1 MQALMLAAGMGKRLG
16 RYTQNGTKCMVQING
31 KALIE
36 YAIEALV
43 KTGVKKFTL
52 VVGYRSDVLK
62 NYIQSKF
69 NEDNLCGMK
78 IDYIEN
84 PVYDKTNNIYSLYLA
99 KDVLVQDNTILLE
112 SDLIFDEKI
121 LNDIIKS
128 PDKDLAMVSLFEPW
142 MDGTCTLMD
151 SDKNIVG
158 MLDKAHFNWADI
170 GNYYKTVNIYKL
182 SKEFSKQYYIPFL
195 EAYQTAFGKNEYYE
209 TVLKVLT
216 LLDSKKI
223 KGFEVRGDQWYEIDD
238 PADLAIAETRFA
250 PVAEKLRMM
259 ENRYGGYWR
268 FPQIKDFCYL
278 VNPFFPPKKLVDEL
292 KSSFEVL
299 MRSYPSGARQ
309 QNLLAGKIFN
319 VLPDYIVVGNGAAEL
334 INSFCR
340 MVTGKT
346 AIPYPTFNEY
356 PARFCNSETVPVPV
370 NPETFEYSVSDILKV
385 VDTEKANNVLL
396 INPDNPTGHFLKKE
410 DVLVL
415 LDELKKRN
423 AQLIFD
429 ESFIDFA
436 ELEIRYTLIDE
447 EIIEKYPNLVILKS
461 ISKSYGVPGFRL
473 GVLVNSNKEVIQE
486 VIKNNSIWNINSFG
500 EYFLQIFDKYKSGYK
515 ESCNLLAAER
525 ARFSKMLSEIPGIR
539 VYPSQANYVL
549 CEYTGKIS
557 ITELTEKLLENH
569 NCLVKN
575 LVRKIPF
582 EGKNFMRLAVIE
594 PENND
599 LLVEA
604 IRQEVIANERS

>member
-1 MQALMLAAGMGKRLG
+1 MQSLMLAAGMGKRLG
-16 RYTQNGTKCMVQING
+16 RYTQNGTKCMVQVNG

-43 KTGVKKFTL
+43 KAGIKKFTL
-52 VVGYRSDVLK
+52 VVGYRSEVLK
-62 NYIQSKF
+62 DFIKSKF
-69 NEDNLCGMK
+69 NEENLCGMK
-78 IDYIEN
+78 IEYIEN
-84 PVYDKTNNIYSLYLA
+84 SVYDKTNNIYSLYLA
-99 KDVLVQDNTILLE
+99 KDVLVQDDTILLE
-112 SDLIFDEKI
+112 SDLIFDDK
-121 LNDIIKS
+121 LLSDIIKS

-151 SDKNIVG
+151 SDRNIVG

-170 GNYYKTVNIYKL
+170 GSYYKTVNIYKL

-292 KSSFEVL
+292 KCSFEVL

-319 VLPDYIVVGNGAAEL
+319 VLPDHIVVGNGAAEL

-356 PARFCNSETVPVPV
+356 PARFCNSETIPVPV
-370 NPETFEYSVSDILKV
+370 NPKTFEYTVSDILKV
-385 VDTEKANNVLL
+385 VDDKKANNVLL

-410 DVLVL
+410 DVIVL

-423 AQLIFD
+423 VQLIFD

-436 ELEIRYTLIDE
+436 ESEIRYTLIDE
-447 EIIEKYPNLVILKS
+447 DIIEKYPNLVILKS

-473 GVLVNSNKEVIQE
+473 GVLVNSNKEVIKE

-515 ESCNLLAAER
+515 ESCNLLVAER
-525 ARFSKMLSEIPGIR
+525 TRYSKKLSEIPGIK
-539 VYPSQANYVL
+539 VYPSQANFIL
-549 CEYTGKIS
+549 CEYSGKMNV
-557 ITELTEKLLENH
+557 TELTEKLLENH

-575 LVRKIPF
+575 LVRKTPF

-604 IRQEVIANERS
+604 LKKEIDSID

>member
-16 RYTQNGTKCMVQING
+16 RYTQNGTKCMVQVNG

-36 YAIEALV
+36 YAIEALI
-43 KTGVKKFTL
+43 KAGIKKFIL
-52 VVGYRSDVLK
+52 VVGYRSNVLK
-62 NYIQSKF
+62 NFISEKFDESKL
-69 NEDNLCGMK
+69 NGME
-78 IDYIEN
+78 IEYIEN
-84 PVYDKTNNIYSLYLA
+84 PIFDKTNNIYSLWLA
-99 KDVLVQDNTILLE
+99 KDRLINDDTLLLE
-112 SDLIFDEKI
+112 SDIIFDDKI
-121 LNDIIKS
+121 LDDIIKS

-158 MLDKAHFNWADI
+158 MLDKTHFNWADI
-170 GNYYKTVNIYKL
+170 GSYYKTVNIYKL

-250 PVAEKLRMM
+250 PVTEKLRMM

-278 VNPFFPPKKLVDEL
+278 VNPFFPPKKLVEEI

-299 MRSYPSGARQ
+299 MRAYPSGARQ

-319 VLPDYIVVGNGAAEL
+319 VLPDHIVVGNGAAEL

-356 PARFCNSETVPVPV
+356 PARFCNSETVPIPV
-370 NPETFEYSVSDILKV
+370 NSNTFEYSVSDIMNV
-385 VDTEKANNVLL
+385 VDSKNANNVLL
-396 INPDNPTGHFLKKE
+396 INPDNPTGHFLKKD
-410 DVLVL
+410 DVLL
-415 LDELKKRN
+415 LLVELKKRN
-423 AQLIFD
+423 VQLIFD

-436 ELEIRYTLIDE
+436 EPEIRYTLIDE
-447 EIIEKYPNLVILKS
+447 DIIEKYPNLVILKS

-473 GVLVNSNKEVIQE
+473 GVLVNSNKDIIKE

-500 EYFLQIFDKYKSGYK
+500 EYFLQIFDKYKSSYK
-515 ESCNLLAAER
+515 ESCNLLAEER
-525 ARFSKMLSEIPGIR
+525 KRYAQKLSEIPGIK
-539 VYPSQANYVL
+539 VYPSQANYIL
-549 CEYTGKIS
+549 CEYSGKMS
-557 ITELTEKLLENH
+557 VTELTEKLLENH

-594 PENND
+594 PKNND
-599 LLVEA
+599 ILVEA
-604 IRQEVIANERS
+604 IRQEVLSK